1 MAAFEVAQSVGGDDI
16 KGTLSSS
23 AATITMGG
31 TSGDARISQDYDHL
45 WLTFSNKVN
54 RSEYWQYCRIE
65 FNGDNDYDYSF
76 TALYSQRMTAW
87 GGSSTVYT
95 YRETTG
101 YRGIQ
106 GDNCAARSESAG
118 FFGNFQM
125 WIPDYSN
132 TSYFKSII
140 SGSEISY
147 NDDTN
152 DHFAITRT
160 AGLYKD
166 SGTPGITQIKIKP
179 GQLGGEFQ
187 PYTSYVLYGITGV

>member
-54 RSEYWQYCRIE
+54 RSEYYQYCLIE
-65 FNGDNDYDYSF
+65 FNGDNDYDYTYTS
-76 TALYSQRMTAW
+76 LYSNSVTAW
-87 GGSSTVYT
+87 GGTSTVYT
-95 YRETTG
+95 YRETSSI
-101 YRGIQ
+101 RGIK
-106 GDNCAARSESAG
+106 GDYCAARLESAG
-118 FFGNFQM
+118 YFGNVQM
-125 WIPDYSN
+125 WIPNYSN
-132 TSYFKSII
+132 TSYFKSTI
-140 SGSEISY
+140 SGSEISF
-147 NDDTN
+147 NSDTSGR
-152 DHFAITRT
+152 FWVSRT

-166 SGTPGITQIKIKP
+166 SGTAGITQIKIKP
-179 GQLGGEFQ
+179 GSLGGEFQ